1 MLSIGRLGVT
11 SGAEYYLDKVANN
24 VDDYYLGRGEAPGHW
39 IGATAEQLALVGQVD
54 AASLRN
60 LLAGRSAT
68 GEPLGARLSADRRPG
83 YDLTFSAPKGVS
95 LLWAFGSD
103 HTRDMISEAHDRAVG
118 AVLDHLS
125 AEACFVRRG
134 AGGHQLLEANGFI
147 GAAFRHRT
155 SRASDPQLH
164 THVVVPNLVQGAD
177 GRWSAPDGR
186 HLYTWQK
193 TAGTLYQSA
202 LRAELAPLG
211 LRWQVRRN
219 GLGELADIPKNILR
233 AFSKR
238 RADIEA
244 AMDERGVT
252 SAAAGEMAA
261 LATRARKPDETAP
274 FDLLREGWRA
284 QLAEISY
291 PDGEGGHHP
300 ATPGDLVLDAT
311 VRGSAALPEPDQV
324 EAVFSVLAGEARVSL
339 DDWEIDDQLAPDT
352 RAMPVTLFGSTF
364 TRRDAIC
371 AVARAF
377 DVTPD
382 RAVALTSK
390 FLERESVHRVLAD
403 PEAGSLGDPD
413 HVRTEQVRTRSG
425 RLIPA
430 TSGDRR

>member
-1 MLSIGRLGVT
+1 M
-11 SGAEYYLDKVANN
+11 
-24 VDDYYLGRGEAPGHW
+24 
-39 IGATAEQLALVGQVD
+39 
-54 AASLRN
+54 
-60 LLAGRSAT
+60 
-68 GEPLGARLSADRRPG
+68 
-83 YDLTFSAPKGVS
+83 
-95 LLWAFGSD
+95 
-103 HTRDMISEAHDRAVG
+103 
-118 AVLDHLS
+118 
-125 AEACFVRRG
+125 
-134 AGGHQLLEANGFI
+134 
-147 GAAFRHRT
+147 
-155 SRASDPQLH
+155 
-164 THVVVPNLVQGAD
+164 
-177 GRWSAPDGR
+177 
-186 HLYTWQK
+186 
-193 TAGTLYQSA
+193 
-202 LRAELAPLG
+202 G

-252 SAAAGEMAA
+252 SASAAETAA

-274 FDLLREGWRA
+274 FDLLREGWKA
-284 QLAEISY
+284 QLAEIPY

-311 VRGSAALPEPDQV
+311 VRGSPTLPEPDQV

-382 RAVALTSK
+382 RVMVLTAE

-403 PEAGSLGDPD
+403 PEAGSRGDAD
-413 HVRTEQVRTRSG
+413 QVRTDQVRTKGG
-425 RLIPA
+425 RLIPT
-430 TSGDRR
+430 TSGDRRYTTTELLAAEERIVTSAVQRIGERTAQVPPSLVDQVLQRHHHLDGEQADGVRALLTSGNGYDLIIGQAGTGKSTMLGAARIG